1 MIKIIW
7 NAFLLGVIALAA
19 AWLSNNQGVV
29 RIEWIGYSIRT
40 SVAVII
46 AVIII
51 AYAVFYVFLAKPL
64 LLLSQKISYWF
75 GADKR
80 AQKMAKAKIEKEVD
94 RYTLLGRGLTA
105 LAAGDITAAEKLSG
119 QIRKGFA
126 DDESKITVF
135 EAQLAEAK
143 NNTAEAMRL
152 YESLTDQAE
161 TYLLGMR
168 GKVRLYRLTGNL
180 TKAAEVCAELLTM
193 KNPPQWVLSEAFEL
207 QIHEKQWTQAIS
219 TLEKGFK
226 NDLFDKLTAKRLK
239 ASVLLEQA
247 AGLAD
252 GVEKEKLIREAY
264 DTDKTFVRAAVQ
276 TAELDIA
283 KGQIKKARNLLQ
295 KLWKISPSWAVY
307 EIYLTMTE
315 KESPIEAVK
324 DVEELISGNPR
335 ASIND
340 LVFADCS
347 LRARL
352 WGQAK
357 AAVFKYLETHPESKR
372 ALMMA
377 EEIAAYNQ
385 DDAAANEYREKAEKA
400 PVELPYFCEVC
411 HTPFEKDHTTCPAC
425 HTLGT
430 IHLAEM

>member
-1 MIKIIW
+1 MIKIVW
-7 NAFLLGVIALAA
+7 NAFLLGLIALAA

-29 RIEWIGYSIRT
+29 QVEWIGYSIRT
-40 SVAVII
+40 SVAVVIS
-46 AVIII
+46 AVIIV
-51 AYAVFYVFLAKPL
+51 YAVFYVFLAKPL
-64 LLLSQKISYWF
+64 LLLSQKLSYWF

-80 AQKMAKAKIEKEVD
+80 AQKMAKSKIEKEID

-105 LAAGDITAAEKLSG
+105 LAAGDISAAEKLSG

-126 DDESKITVF
+126 NDASKITVF

-143 NNTAEAMRL
+143 NDTVEAMRL
-152 YESLTDQAE
+152 YESLTEQKE

-180 TKAAEVCAELLTM
+180 SKAAEVCAELLSM

-207 QIHEKQWTQAIS
+207 QIHEKQWEQAIA
-219 TLEKGFK
+219 TLEKGLK
-226 NDLFDKLTAKRLK
+226 QGLFDKLTAKRLK
-239 ASVLLEQA
+239 ASVLLEKA
-247 AGLAD
+247 AGTAD
-252 GVEKEKLIREAY
+252 ADEKEKLIREAY

-283 KGQIKKARNLLQ
+283 KGQVKKARHLLQ

-307 EIYLTMTE
+307 EIYLTLTE

-324 DVEELISGNPR
+324 DVENLISENQQ

-357 AAVFKYLETHPESKR
+357 TAVSKYLEAHPDSKR

-385 DDAAANEYREKAEKA
+385 DDAAANEYRAKAEKA
-400 PVELPYFCEVC
+400 PVEFPYFCEVC
-411 HTPFEKDHTTCPAC
+411 HTPFETDHTTCPAC
-425 HTLGT
+425 HTLGA
-430 IHLAEM
+430 IHLTEV

>member
-1 MIKIIW
+1 MIRIIW

-19 AWLSNNQGVV
+19 AWLSNNQGTVQ
-29 RIEWIGYSIRT
+29 IEWIGYSIRT

-46 AVIII
+46 SVVIIF
-51 AYAVFYVFLAKPL
+51 YSVFYAFLAKPL
-64 LLLSQKISYWF
+64 LLLSQKLSYWF

-80 AQKMAKAKIEKEVD
+80 AQKMAKSKIEKEVD
-94 RYTLLGRGLTA
+94 RFTLLGRGLTA
-105 LAAGDITAAEKLSG
+105 LAAGDIAVAEKLSG

-126 DDESKITVF
+126 DDISQITVF

-143 NNTAEAMRL
+143 NDTVKAMRL
-152 YESLTDQAE
+152 YESLAE
-161 TYLLGMR
+161 KDETHLLGMR

-180 TKAAEVCAELLTM
+180 SKATEVCAELLTM

-207 QIHEKQWTQAIS
+207 QIHEKQWTQAIA
-219 TLEKGFK
+219 TLEKGLK

-247 AGLAD
+247 EGTPDEA
-252 GVEKEKLIREAY
+252 EKEKLIREAHEA
-264 DTDKTFVRAAVQ
+264 DKTFVRAAVQ

-283 KGQIKKARNLLQ
+283 KGQIKKARRLLQ

-307 EIYLTMTE
+307 EIYLTLTA
-315 KESPIEAVK
+315 KESPLEAVK
-324 DVEELISGNPR
+324 DVEELISENPET
-335 ASIND
+335 SIND

-357 AAVFKYLETHPESKR
+357 TAVSKYLESHPDSKR

-385 DDAAANEYREKAEKA
+385 DDAAANDYREKAEKA

-425 HTLGT
+425 HTLGA
-430 IHLAEM
+430 IHLAEI

>member
-1 MIKIIW
+1 MIRIVW

-19 AWLSNNQGVV
+19 AWLSNNPGSV
-29 RIEWIGYSIRT
+29 RLEWIGYSVQT

-46 AVIII
+46 SVVIIV
-51 AYAVFYVFLAKPL
+51 YAVFYAFLAKPL
-64 LLLSQKISYWF
+64 LLATQKIAYWL

-80 AQKMAKAKIEKEVD
+80 AQKIAKSKIDKEVD
-94 RYTLLGRGLTA
+94 RYTLLGKGLTA
-105 LAAGDITAAEKLSG
+105 LAAGDIPAAEKLSA

-126 DDESKITVF
+126 DDETKIVVF

-143 NNTAEAMRL
+143 NNTVEAMRL
-152 YESLTDQAE
+152 YDELAE
-161 TYLLGMR
+161 NPETHLLGMR

-180 TKAAEVCAELLTM
+180 AQATEVCAELLTM

-207 QIHEKQWTQAIS
+207 QIHEQQWAQAIA
-219 TLEKGFK
+219 TLEKALKHG
-226 NDLFDKLTAKRLK
+226 LFDKLTAKRLK

-247 AGLAD
+247 A
-252 GVEKEKLIREAY
+252 VTTEETEKEKLIREAY
-264 DTDKTFVRAAVQ
+264 ETDKTFVRAAVQ

-283 KGQIKKARNLLQ
+283 KGDLKKARRLLQ

-307 EIYLTMTE
+307 EVYLTLTE
-315 KESPIEAVK
+315 KETPIEAVK
-324 DVEELISGNPR
+324 DVEELVAENPE
-335 ASIND
+335 AKIND
-340 LVFADCS
+340 LIFADCS

-357 AAVFKYLETHPESKR
+357 TSVTKYLEAHPDSKR

-377 EEIAAYNQ
+377 QEIAAYNQ
-385 DDAAANEYREKAEKA
+385 DEQAAEEYRERAEKA

-425 HTLGT
+425 HTLGA
-430 IHLAEM
+430 IHLSEV